1 MELTIFVLWTVV
13 ALLGYQLWVLWKAHG
28 SFLQILKE
36 LPDRIRS
43 GLGVVGVRELKD
55 IQESFYRLE
64 QRDHIRKIPE
74 TTGEKFDQHFQE
86 CFQKV
91 DSPVDCLEPIDDSL
105 SVMDGPVPRS
115 RSIMWKGLRFT
126 LSDSIWF
133 HAGVVSNED
142 VEDDQVQ
149 AMVQGPF
156 CRRCLKRLVGRVRV
170 QDSGVPPQCHNC
182 GLSWSIH
189 ELDYTE
195 MPLGD
200 LKRMVYGMLDRK
212 VRMSRNVQCEVFIVG
227 EEDSGAVQ

>member
-1 MELTIFVLWTVV
+1 MELTISVLWAVV

-28 SFLQILKE
+28 SILQILKE

-43 GLGVVGVRELKD
+43 GLGVIGVRELKD
-55 IQESFYRLE
+55 IQDFYRLE
-64 QRDHIRKIPE
+64 QQDHIRKIPE
-74 TTGEKFDQHFQE
+74 KTGEKFDQHFQK
-86 CFQKV
+86 CFHKV
-91 DSPVDCLEPIDDSL
+91 DPPIECLEPIDVSL
-105 SVMDGPVPRS
+105 SAMDGPVPRS

-133 HAGVVSNED
+133 YAGVVSNED

-149 AMVQGPF
+149 TMVHGPF

-195 MPLGD
+195 VSLGE

-227 EEDSGAVQ
+227 EEDSGAIR